1 MTKQSPIKIIIKG
14 SEMSSKSE
22 QNNINPPSESS
33 ENTLEIAKPKSHTN
47 KYYALVLLTIVYA
60 FNFVDRQLLAILQ
73 ETIKADL
80 QLSDSQL
87 GLLTGFAFAV
97 FYVTAGIPI
106 ARWAD
111 RGNRRNIISISLFL
125 WSLMTAVSGFVQ
137 NYAQLVLARIGV
149 GVGEA
154 GGSPPSHSI
163 ISDIFPPESRAGA
176 LGFYS
181 TGVNIGILFG
191 FLLGGWLNEIFGWRT
206 AFIVVGAP
214 GIILAIIVRMT
225 LAEPVRGLSENREAC
240 DEKSSFRKVVS
251 VLWGTISF
259 RHLALAAGLN
269 AFVSYSLSSWVASFM
284 IRIHSMSTG
293 ELGTWLALIV
303 GVGGAIG
310 VFGGGMLADKLA
322 KKDKR
327 WYAWLPALTGMISLP
342 FLYLF
347 FISESAYTALMCF
360 VIPGILANVYLGSVL
375 ATTHGLVGLRMR
387 AMASAILFLIIN
399 IIGLGLGPW
408 SIGILSDYLSD
419 SYQQESLRYAM
430 LYVLPVVSIWSA
442 CHFYLAAKNVRNDL
456 ANAPS

>member
-1 MTKQSPIKIIIKG
+1 MTL
-14 SEMSSKSE
+14 KSA
-22 QNNINPPSESS
+22 QDDVNPQM
-33 ENTLEIAKPKSHTN
+33 LETSKPKSNTN
-47 KYYALVLLTIVYA
+47 KYYALILLTIVYT

-87 GLLTGFAFAV
+87 GLLTGVAFAV

-149 GVGEA
+149 GIGEA

-163 ISDIFPPESRAGA
+163 ISDIFPPESRASA

-214 GIILAIIVRMT
+214 GILLAIIVRMT
-225 LAEPVRGLSENREAC
+225 LVEPIRGLSENREAN
-240 DEKSSFRKVVS
+240 DDKSSFRGVVKL
-251 VLWGTISF
+251 LWRTVSF
-259 RHLALAAGLN
+259 RHLALASGLN
-269 AFVSYSLSSWVASFM
+269 AFVSYSSTSWVASFM
-284 IRIHSMSTG
+284 IRIHGMSTG

-303 GVGGAIG
+303 GVFGAIG
-310 VFGGGMLADKLA
+310 VFGGGVLADKFA

-327 WYAWLPALTGMISLP
+327 WYAWLPALTGLISLP
-342 FLYLF
+342 FSIAF
-347 FISESAYTALMCF
+347 FTIDNAYTALLCF
-360 VIPGILANVYLGSVL
+360 VVPSTLANLYLGSVL

-387 AMASAILFLIIN
+387 AMASAILFLILN
-399 IIGLGLGPW
+399 VIGLGLGPW
-408 SIGILSDYLSD
+408 IIGMLSDYLSD
-419 SYQQESLRYAM
+419 SYQHESLRYAM
-430 LYVLPVVSIWSA
+430 LYVLPAVSFWSI
-442 CHFYLAAKNVRNDL
+442 CHFYLAAKTLRNDL

>member
-1 MTKQSPIKIIIKG
+1 
-14 SEMSSKSE
+14 MSLNSA
-22 QNNINPPSESS
+22 QDNVNAQ
-33 ENTLEIAKPKSHTN
+33 TLETPKPKSNTN
-47 KYYALVLLTIVYA
+47 KYYALILLTIVYT

-87 GLLTGFAFAV
+87 GLLTGVAFAV

-111 RGNRRNIISISLFL
+111 RGNRRNIISLSLFL

-163 ISDIFPPESRAGA
+163 ISDIFPPESRASA

-214 GIILAIIVRMT
+214 GILLAIIVRMS
-225 LAEPVRGLSENREAC
+225 LVEPIRGLSENREAS
-240 DEKSSFRKVVS
+240 DDKSSFRDVVKL
-251 VLWGTISF
+251 LWQTASF

-269 AFVSYSLSSWVASFM
+269 AFVSYAVSSWVASFM
-284 IRIHSMSTG
+284 IRIHGMSTG
-293 ELGTWLALIV
+293 ELGTWLALII
-303 GVGGAIG
+303 GAFGAIG
-310 VFGGGMLADKLA
+310 VFGGGVLADRLA

-327 WYAWLPALTGMISLP
+327 WYAWLPALTGLISLP
-342 FLYLF
+342 FSILF
-347 FISESAYTALMCF
+347 FTIDNEYTALLCF
-360 VIPGILANVYLGSVL
+360 VIPSTLANLYLGSVL

-387 AMASAILFLIIN
+387 AMSSAILFLILN
-399 IIGLGLGPW
+399 VIGLGLGPW
-408 SIGILSDYLSD
+408 TIGMLSDYLSD
-419 SYQQESLRYAM
+419 SYQHESLRYAM
-430 LYVLPVVSIWSA
+430 LYVLPAVSFWSI
-442 CHFYLAAKNVRNDL
+442 CHFYLAAKTLRNDL